1 MRAAIALCPL
11 LMACALLMACD
22 DDPTCEAIADHVTA
36 LAAKDRGST
45 VSVADRAAL
54 GRNCQAEASS
64 NRAMRRCVMK
74 AKTLVDAKE
83 CELRAAFGR

>member
-1 MRAAIALCPL
+1 MRAAIALCL
-11 LMACALLMACD
+11 LLMACD
-22 DDPTCEAIADHVTA
+22 DDPTCEALADHVAA

-45 VSVADRAAL
+45 VTVADRAAL
-54 GRNCQAEASS
+54 IRNCQAEASS

-74 AKTLVDAKE
+74 ATTLVDAKE

>member
-1 MRAAIALCPL
+1 MRAAIALCV
-11 LMACALLMACD
+11 LLMACD
-22 DDPTCEAIADHVTA
+22 DDPTCEALADHVAA

-54 GRNCQAEASS
+54 IRNCQAEASS

-74 AKTLVDAKE
+74 AATLVDAKE